1 MDKDEF
7 MTKVIK
13 KLPLLEQ
20 LVLSRGI
27 FRKEWLGALLEHCP
41 RLELLDASGCVTMS
55 AIGIRLVERCKSRIR
70 ELRMPQMDG
79 DCSCCVHRAQKY
91 ADEHDE

>member
-13 KLPLLEQ
+13 KLPLLEK

-55 AIGIRLVERCKSRIR
+55 AIGIRLVERCKSRDQGAPDATAGR
-70 ELRMPQMDG
+70 RLQLLRRS
-79 DCSCCVHRAQKY
+79 CSEICR
-91 ADEHDE
+91 